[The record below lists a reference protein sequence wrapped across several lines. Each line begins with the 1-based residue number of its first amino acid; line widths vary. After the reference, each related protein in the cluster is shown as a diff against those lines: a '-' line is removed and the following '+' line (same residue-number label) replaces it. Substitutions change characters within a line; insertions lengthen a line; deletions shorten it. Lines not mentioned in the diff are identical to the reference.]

1 MEMAVFLSLSLVVVP
16 EGLII
21 QGDGCLAPNCCLLS
35 TLVFLITVFCVAFL

>member
-21 QGDGCLAPNCCLLS
+21 QGDGCLLRPIA
-35 TLVFLITVFCVAFL
+35 VF